1 VIPNLLLRCDTRDD
15 VTVTF
20 TLSCRDRYVTAFAMS
35 VLTVLSRSSVR
46 RAFSP
51 FLARGYAA
59 KDSSIERKPGVG
71 AKDTSAAEEK
81 TLSSCPPGTV
91 LDGLNYLKGQPAV
104 IALPDEEYPPWLWD
118 LLKPKVYEDDGPGGK
133 AEKKRLRKENQ
144 QRIKDRNFMK
154 TQ

>member
-1 VIPNLLLRCDTRDD
+1 
-15 VTVTF
+15 
-20 TLSCRDRYVTAFAMS
+20 MS
-35 VLTVLSRSSVR
+35 FLAVLSRSSVR

-51 FLARGYAA
+51 FLARSYAA
-59 KDSSIERKPGVG
+59 KGPTTERKPNIG
-71 AKDTSAAEEK
+71 AKDTSTAEEK

-91 LDGLNYLKGQPAV
+91 LEGLNYLKGQPPV

-144 QRIKDRNFMK
+144 QRIKDQNFMK